1 MASVLIRDHTVLS
14 VIDKLMCCLQKFVL
28 YQRSIF
34 RCVLCFSAKQ
44 AARRTFA
51 TLRRPELLPQ
61 RRRLL
66 FHRITPEKILRVSW
80 LSTCIYSS
88 GRSIHARLTLSRLE
102 ILRYSA
108 RARSSLVISLRQS
121 TGAVE
126 LGFENL
132 RFRFKTEK
140 NLRSPV

>member
-14 VIDKLMCCLQKFVL
+14 VVDKINVSVYKSL
-28 YQRSIF
+28 YYINAAF

-80 LSTCIYSS
+80 PSTCIYSS

-102 ILRYSA
+102 ILLYSA
-108 RARSSLVISLRQS
+108 RARCSLVISLRQS

-132 RFRFKTEK
+132 RF
-140 NLRSPV
+140 